1 MDKLAKTDAQA
12 AIERIK
18 EGLYLD
24 EFAKDKRATVRAAV
38 VRYHP
43 QYRKAVFE
51 KGVTPV
57 VWQSFYEVYWVDAQ
71 PDVAM
76 LKRFLSVKKPETVNV
91 FDENVKR
98 LRYKLKAM
106 TEKPTVMTAT
116 MTREQLYQAGSAL
129 WARDLTAEQLDV
141 VDTMKYWLKE
151 AKLTSELPHLLDKA
165 YAQTAFNFSQ
175 AAIFVDNYIA
185 RRAAGYSIEDAV
197 ANSSCN

>member
-1 MDKLAKTDAQA
+1 MDKLAKTDAQV

-38 VRYHP
+38 VKYHP

-57 VWQSFYEVYWVDAQ
+57 VWQAFYDAYWFEAE

-76 LKRFLSVKKPETVNV
+76 LKRFLTIKKPETVNV
-91 FDENVKR
+91 WDENVKL
-98 LRYKLKAM
+98 LRYKVKAM
-106 TEKPTVMTAT
+106 LEKPTVLTAT
-116 MTREQLYQAGSAL
+116 MTRGQLYRAGSAL
-129 WARDLTAEQLDV
+129 WARDLTPEQMDV
-141 VDTMKYWLKE
+141 IDTMKYWLTN
-151 AKLTSELPHLLDKA
+151 AKRTSELSYLLDKV

-175 AAIFVDNYIA
+175 AVEMTENYIT
-185 RRAAGYSIEDAV
+185 RREAGYSIEDAV
-197 ANSSCN
+197 ASL

>member
-1 MDKLAKTDAQA
+1 MDKLAKTNAEV
-12 AIERIK
+12 AIERVK

-38 VRYHP
+38 VKYHP
-43 QYRKAVFE
+43 HYRKAVFE
-51 KGVTPV
+51 KGMTPV
-57 VWQSFYEVYWVDAQ
+57 VWQAFYDAYRFEVE
-71 PDVAM
+71 PDVTM

-106 TEKPTVMTAT
+106 TEKPTTMTST

-165 YAQTAFNFSQ
+165 YAQTNFNYSQ
-175 AAIFVDNYIA
+175 AAIFVDDYIA
-185 RRAAGYSIEDAV
+185 HRKAGDSIEDAV
-197 ANSSCN
+197 ANM